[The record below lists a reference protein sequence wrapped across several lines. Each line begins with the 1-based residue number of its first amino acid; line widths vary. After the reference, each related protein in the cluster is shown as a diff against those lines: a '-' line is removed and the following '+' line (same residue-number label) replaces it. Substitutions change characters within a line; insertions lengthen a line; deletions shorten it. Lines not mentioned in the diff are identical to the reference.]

1 MKTTA
6 GRGIVIGKVQ
16 SGKTSNFIALT
27 ALAFDNNYNIA
38 VILGGNKNNLLNQ
51 NADRIK
57 RYFKNVD
64 EEKLVILTTNQNETL
79 LQSDNIKRFM
89 HEGRKVIIV
98 GLKHQK
104 HINKIKNVFENT
116 LLSNEPTLIIDDEGD
131 QATLNTKVFSNNMS
145 TIYKSVIE
153 LKSKINKHC
162 FISITATPQANIL
175 IDTVDLLSPD
185 FGILVYPG
193 EEYCGLNEF
202 HAQDQDKYIKVIPD
216 NEESLIE
223 CNGVPLSF
231 YHAFA
236 DFFVGGALRRY
247 RGDDGK
253 HAMLI
258 HPSQKRIDHQIVI
271 EKISSILKDWQEKAD
286 IKLAKYN
293 DISYESLEYFL
304 KGSYERYKED
314 GVKLPE
320 YKELEIYMLNCI
332 SRCSPVHLC
341 NSDEDASVNSEYYK
355 LNIFV
360 GGNMVERGITIK
372 GLAVTYIIRRAKG
385 KSNVDNME
393 QRARWF
399 GYKRRFL
406 DVCRVYTTKQI
417 KKDFA
422 DILECDEDLWALIER
437 ARMRGTEFKKIPRI
451 FILSSQMLNLT
462 RTNVAKTERIKF
474 SQWTKQNMLE
484 LDENSTA
491 KNTKLIDDFRKI
503 FNDKLELLNYSGSNQ
518 HIMLKGMNLQVLKE
532 KVLDNMIFPKN
543 CNIQK
548 EFFDR
553 LEEALIKC
561 EIEPIVDIVWI
572 RDIEH
577 ETRSIENDGYIIS
590 QMFQGYNSK
599 YCGDANIITTDRTE
613 VMQLQIH
620 YIKPKNMTNI
630 DYYCPALA
638 LYIPLEY
645 SEKMSNL
652 VKKI

>member
-1 MKTTA
+1 MEKH
-6 GRGIVIGKVQ
+6 GIVIGKVQ

-27 ALAFDNNYNIA
+27 ALAFDNKYNVAI
-38 VILGGNKNNLLNQ
+38 ILGGNKNNLLNQ

-57 RYFKNVD
+57 KYFENVD
-64 EEKLVILTTNQNETL
+64 EESLVILTTNQNETL
-79 LQSDNIKRFM
+79 LQSDNIKRFIN
-89 HEGRKVIIV
+89 EGRKVIIV

-104 HINKIKNVFENT
+104 HIRKIAKIFENT
-116 LLSNEPTLIIDDEGD
+116 SLSDEPTLIIDDEGD

-153 LKSKINKHC
+153 LKNKINRHC

-175 IDTVDLLSPD
+175 ISTVDLLSPD

-202 HAQDQDKYIKVIPD
+202 HGEDKDKYIRVIPD

-223 CNGVPLSF
+223 NAGVPLSF

-247 RGDDGK
+247 RGDNGK
-253 HAMLI
+253 HAMLV

-271 EKISSILKDWQEKAD
+271 EKITSILEDWRDKAN
-286 IKLAKYN
+286 IKLKKFN
-293 DISYESLEYFL
+293 DVSYQSLEVFL
-304 KGSYERYKED
+304 KESYQRYKED
-314 GVKLPE
+314 GVKLPD
-320 YKELEIYMLNCI
+320 YNELEIYILDCI
-332 SRCSPVHLC
+332 LKCSPVHLC
-341 NSDEDASVNSEYYK
+341 NSDEDASNNSKYYK

-399 GYKRRFL
+399 GYKSQFL
-406 DVCRVYTTKQI
+406 DICRVYTTQAI
-417 KKDFA
+417 KEDFSN
-422 DILECDEDLWALIER
+422 ILECDEDLWDLIER
-437 ARMRGTEFKKIPRI
+437 AHIKGTKFKEIPRI
-451 FILSSQMLNLT
+451 FLQASEMLNLT

-484 LDENSTA
+484 LNEESTI
-491 KNTKLIDDFRKI
+491 KNTELINNFKKK
-503 FNDKLELLNYSGSNQ
+503 FNDDRLELLNYNGSNQ
-518 HIMLKGMNLQVLKE
+518 HVMIKGIDFKELKE
-532 KVLDNMIFPKN
+532 NVLDNMIFPAE

-548 EFFDR
+548 GFFNK

-561 EIEPIVDIVWI
+561 SINAVVDIVWI

-577 ETRSIENDGYIIS
+577 ETRSVDAEGYITS

-599 YCGDANIITTDRTE
+599 YCGDANIIAPDRNNIL
-613 VMQLQIH
+613 QLQIH
-620 YIKPKNMTNI
+620 YIKPKNLEEIN
-630 DYYCPALA
+630 YYCPALA

-645 SEKMSNL
+645 SERMYNL
-652 VKKI
+652 VKKA